1 MCQNCTYIKKCQLL
15 SSAHY
20 LQVLK
25 VNNRQRRSTG
35 EDGGSKETWKWAEVS
50 FIGEFSI
57 HRKNWRMQ
65 QTQNALQSANT
76 AKNCNLSRYLSSGRS
91 GWEERREERDYDKDE
106 RVRSE
111 KEALFMTLKALI
123 FFVCF
128 CFRKLQLTQFYR
140 RKRFFK
146 SIYLF

>member
-1 MCQNCTYIKKCQLL
+1 
-15 SSAHY
+15 
-20 LQVLK
+20 
-25 VNNRQRRSTG
+25 
-35 EDGGSKETWKWAEVS
+35 
-50 FIGEFSI
+50 
-57 HRKNWRMQ
+57 MQ

-123 FFVCF
+123 FLFVF
-128 CFRKLQLTQFYR
+128 ASGNY
-140 RKRFFK
+140 
-146 SIYLF
+146 S

>member
-1 MCQNCTYIKKCQLL
+1 MCQNCTYIEKCQLL

-146 SIYLF
+146 SI